1 MDRKKKDNNVLH
13 CAINLNK
20 RLLHKLV
27 LPIIEFEEPRIGY
40 AQFKQALHLIMHLIW
55 NKIQK
60 GLLEHIADIKV
71 KTCTIS
77 GFVENVNIH

>member
-13 CAINLNK
+13 CAINLDK

-40 AQFKQALHLIMHLIW
+40 AQFKQALHLIMHLI
-55 NKIQK
+55 
-60 GLLEHIADIKV
+60 
-71 KTCTIS
+71 
-77 GFVENVNIH
+77 